1 MTTDTTT
8 EITEGDWKT
17 LATTEIT
24 HLTDEEKDY
33 LPRAWDEWIA
43 RVRRDAAREALR
55 NVEVQLVGELSA
67 GTYLADWATLT
78 ARDVRGGIWHV
89 YDRIPEEAP

>member
-43 RVRRDAAREALR
+43 RVKRDAWDEGWTA
-55 NVEVQLVGELSA
+55 ELDDNNP
-67 GTYLADWATLT
+67 Y
-78 ARDVRGGIWHV
+78 
-89 YDRIPEEAP
+89 EETP

>member
-1 MTTDTTT
+1 MTTELT
-8 EITEGDWKT
+8 EDEWRE
-17 LATTEIT
+17 ATTYDLLDWHCVFDTE
-24 HLTDEEKDY
+24 DERDASWAAF
-33 LPRAWDEWIA
+33 LAH
-43 RVRRDAAREALR
+43 VRRDAAREALR

-89 YDRIPEEAP
+89 YDRIPEETP